1 MNKIAENRAG
11 SPFRGHMRT
20 ALDEAGKACRRGEI
34 PVGAAITDAEGRL
47 VAAAGNRV
55 RELKDPTAHAEILAI
70 RAACRFAKSE
80 RLNGFS
86 LFVTLEPCPMCA
98 AAIAQARIA
107 RLYYGPS
114 DPKSG
119 GVESGP
125 RVFEQ
130 PQCHHCPEVYSG
142 IAEAEAAQL
151 LVRFFASLRSNR

>member
-1 MNKIAENRAG
+1 MGLIAENRAG
-11 SPFRGHMRT
+11 NPFLGHMRA
-20 ALDEAGKACRRGEI
+20 ALEEAGKACRRGEI
-34 PVGAAITDAEGRL
+34 PVGAAIADAEGRL

-70 RAACRFAKSE
+70 RAACRLTKSE

-86 LFVTLEPCPMCA
+86 LFTTLEPCAMCA

-107 RLYYGPS
+107 RLYFGPS

-125 RVFEQ
+125 RIFDH
-130 PQCHHCPEVYSG
+130 PQCHHSLEVFSG
-142 IAEAEAAQL
+142 IAEAEAAAL
-151 LVRFFASLRSNR
+151 LKNFFDLLRSND

>member
-1 MNKIAENRAG
+1 MSSNTDNSVG
-11 SPFRGHMRT
+11 DPFRGHMRV
-20 ALDEAGKACRRGEI
+20 ALKEAGEAYKRGEV
-34 PVGAAITDAEGRL
+34 PVGAALADAEGRL

-55 RELKDPTAHAEILAI
+55 RELNDPTAHAEILAI
-70 RAACRFAKSE
+70 RLACRSAASE

-86 LFVTLEPCPMCA
+86 LFVTLEPCAMCA

-125 RVFEQ
+125 RVFEH
-130 PQCHHCPEVYSG
+130 PQCHHSPEVYPG
-142 IAEAEAAQL
+142 IAEAEAKRL
-151 LVRFFASLRSNR
+151 LNRFFAALRAQN

>member
-1 MNKIAENRAG
+1 MGLTAENRTG
-11 SPFRGHMRT
+11 NPFLGHMRA
-20 ALDEAGKACRRGEI
+20 ALEEAGKAYRRGEI
-34 PVGAAITDAEGRL
+34 PVGAAIADAEGRL

-70 RAACRFAKSE
+70 RMACRSANCE

-86 LFVTLEPCPMCA
+86 LFATLEPCAMCA

-107 RLYYGPS
+107 RLYFGPS

-125 RVFEQ
+125 RIFDH
-130 PQCHHCPEVYSG
+130 PQCHHSPEVYSG
-142 IAEAEAAQL
+142 IAEAEATQL
-151 LVRFFASLRSNR
+151 LERFFAALRSKD